1 MHRARG
7 NRPRRGY
14 RRAWH
19 CFVLCRSAIRFC
31 CWRLLQFH
39 MPSGACHRCTARIK
53 TAARYPCRWG
63 RKMIGLK
70 FGCLHCSG
78 APFPIVSCLLLY
90 RKGHKSEM
98 QKTRIKGKKFVQYLV
113 KVNCETDFLVMLFLA
128 VTNGNVVR
136 AVFCFRLFESALTQV
151 CFKAY
156 FVQPAL
162 SPPLPCFTREDLSL

>member
-1 MHRARG
+1 MR
-7 NRPRRGY
+7 
-14 RRAWH
+14 
-19 CFVLCRSAIRFC
+19 AIRRKAIRNMRRSV
-31 CWRLLQFH
+31 WR
-39 MPSGACHRCTARIK
+39 MPSVHCQDKNSGPVPMPMGAV
-53 TAARYPCRWG
+53 
-63 RKMIGLK
+63 

-113 KVNCETDFLVMLFLA
+113 KVNCETDFPVMLFLA
-128 VTNGNVVR
+128 VANGNVVR

-162 SPPLPCFTREDLSL
+162 SPPLLYARGFITVIHAAQP

>member
-1 MHRARG
+1 
-7 NRPRRGY
+7 
-14 RRAWH
+14 
-19 CFVLCRSAIRFC
+19 
-31 CWRLLQFH
+31 
-39 MPSGACHRCTARIK
+39 MPMGAV
-53 TAARYPCRWG
+53 
-63 RKMIGLK
+63 

-113 KVNCETDFLVMLFLA
+113 KVNCETDFPVMLFLA
-128 VTNGNVVR
+128 VANGNVVR

-162 SPPLPCFTREDLSL
+162 SPPLLYARGFITVIHAAQP

>member
-1 MHRARG
+1 MR
-7 NRPRRGY
+7 
-14 RRAWH
+14 
-19 CFVLCRSAIRFC
+19 AIRRKAIRNMHC
-31 CWRLLQFH
+31 SVWR
-39 MPSGACHRCTARIK
+39 MPSVHCQDKNSGPVPMPMGAV
-53 TAARYPCRWG
+53 
-63 RKMIGLK
+63 

-113 KVNCETDFLVMLFLA
+113 KVNCETDFPVMLFFA
-128 VTNGNVVR
+128 VANGNVVR

-162 SPPLPCFTREDLSL
+162 SPPLLYARGFITVIHAAQP